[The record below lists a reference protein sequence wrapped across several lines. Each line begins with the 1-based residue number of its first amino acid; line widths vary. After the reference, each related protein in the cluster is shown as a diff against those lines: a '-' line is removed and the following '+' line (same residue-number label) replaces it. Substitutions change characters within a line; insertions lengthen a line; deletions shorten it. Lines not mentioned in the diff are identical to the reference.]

1 MSSSVDGKPVD
12 EKEFVSAIARAFAV
26 LEAFDQD
33 HVSMTLSAV
42 AARTG
47 LSPATVRR
55 CLYTLGVLG
64 YIRQNGRQFTLGAR
78 LLALSSSYL
87 RSNQIEEFIVPEL
100 QQLVDVFGDAASVA
114 VLDDGAVFY
123 LAHVSRQN
131 AVRPAASVGVR
142 YPAHATSLGKVLLAF
157 ASADTQNRY
166 LARAPFERLTDRTI
180 TTGTDLVQALKL
192 AKRDGY
198 ALAIDELDYGI
209 ASLAVPIMDATGT
222 VVAAINSSGYSGR
235 QTAQML
241 VENRLAQLQ
250 QCARNIS
257 SKLARYPNLVQS
269 ALQPPRL

>member
-55 CLYTLGVLG
+55 CLYTLSVLG

-78 LLALSSSYL
+78 ILALSSSYL

-114 VLDDGAVFY
+114 VLDDAHVFY

-131 AVRPAASVGVR
+131 AVRPVASVGVR

-157 ASADTQNRY
+157 ASADIQNRY

-180 TTGTDLVQALKL
+180 TEGSELVQVLKTV
-192 AKRDGY
+192 KRDGY

-209 ASLAVPIMDATGT
+209 ASLAVPIHDADGN

-235 QTAQML
+235 QTGEML
-241 VENRLAQLQ
+241 VEKRLARLQ
-250 QCARNIS
+250 QCARNVS

-269 ALQPPRL
+269 ALRPPHL